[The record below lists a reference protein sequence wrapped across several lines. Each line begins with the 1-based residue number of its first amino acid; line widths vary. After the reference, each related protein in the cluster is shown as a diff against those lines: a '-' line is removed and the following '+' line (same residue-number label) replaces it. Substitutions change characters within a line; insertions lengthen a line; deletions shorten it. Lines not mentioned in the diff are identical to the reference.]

1 MRRLRTLLQRIAQG
15 LLISLGIACGF
26 TGCTAQPDTLVAPST
41 ITAPYASSRG
51 EVLWAVVPL
60 RNESGTLSAD
70 PIMASDDLVSAVE
83 QVSGVRAVPLNRTI
97 EAMRALNMGVVRS
110 PGDAK
115 RLAQKMGVDG
125 ILVGTIT
132 AYDPYTPAMGLALAL
147 YARPGGMG
155 GESSEPLDVRAL
167 TGQTAESRGMTPF
180 ADAPVSTVSEHLDA
194 NNHQVLMDLRTFA
207 EGRADPESAL
217 GWKRYVKSMPLFSK
231 FAAHHA
237 VDELMRS
244 EWTRL
249 AAREHAGA
257 PERPRA
263 AGAEKRAGAEEP
275 EKGGEM
281 P

>member
-1 MRRLRTLLQRIAQG
+1 VRRIVPGVRFA
-15 LLISLGIACGF
+15 LGIVCGLA
-26 TGCTAQPDTLVAPST
+26 GCASTPEKLVAPTT
-41 ITAPYASSRG
+41 ITAPYATSRG

-97 EAMRALNMGVVRS
+97 EAMRALNMGGVRS
-110 PGDAK
+110 SGDAK

-132 AYDPYTPAMGLALAL
+132 AYDPYAPMMGLALAL
-147 YARPGGMG
+147 YARPGAMG
-155 GESSEPLDVRAL
+155 GESSEPLDVRSL
-167 TGQTAESRGMTPF
+167 TGQTAESRGATPF
-180 ADAPVSTVSEHLDA
+180 ADTPVSTVSEHLDA

-207 EGRADPESAL
+207 AGRADPESAL
-217 GWKRYVKSMPLFSK
+217 GWKRYVKSMSLFSK

-249 AAREHAGA
+249 SAREHGGT
-257 PERPRA
+257 PQRPRA
-263 AGAEKRAGAEEP
+263 TGTEKRAGAGDGQADGEQV
-275 EKGGEM
+275 GEM
-281 P
+281 R